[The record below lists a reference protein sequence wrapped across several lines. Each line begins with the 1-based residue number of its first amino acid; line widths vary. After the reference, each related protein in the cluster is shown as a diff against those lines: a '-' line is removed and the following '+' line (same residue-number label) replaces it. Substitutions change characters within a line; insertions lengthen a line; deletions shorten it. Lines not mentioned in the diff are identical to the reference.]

1 VECRSTTDII
11 GAAHPGVK
19 KYFGLTLKTESAGP
33 IIRAMSSKPVTVEVE
48 TALWKKVRD
57 YSKRSGLRVTAIVRA
72 ALEAFL
78 RGK

>member
-1 VECRSTTDII
+1 
-11 GAAHPGVK
+11 
-19 KYFGLTLKTESAGP
+19 LKTESAGP